1 MAKVK
6 LMDMAGQEVGSLTV
20 SDLVFKANI
29 NLGLVHEVMVAQQ
42 ANARQGSKAT
52 LSRTE
57 VRGHAKKPFRQKGT
71 GNARQGSTK
80 SPHHRGGG
88 HAFAIKPRDFS
99 KKINKQAKRVA
110 LASALSAK
118 FAGKE
123 IIFLDEYKFDEAK
136 TRLAKDFTKN
146 LGLDRNSLVV
156 LDKSDENAT
165 RATAN
170 LPRLSLKL
178 ASNLSVLDVVKY
190 NKLVITKDAVK
201 IIEEA
206 FVE

>member
-6 LMDMAGQEVGSLTV
+6 LMDMAGKEVGSLTV
-20 SDLVFKANI
+20 SDAVFGAEVNQALI
-29 NLGLVHEVMVAQQ
+29 HEVVVAQQ

-80 SPHHRGGG
+80 APHHKGGG
-88 HAFAIKPRDFS
+88 NAFALKPRDFS

-123 IIFLDEYKFDEAK
+123 IIFLDELKFDEAK
-136 TRLAKDFTKN
+136 TRLAKEFTKN

-156 LDKSDENAT
+156 LAKSDENTT
-165 RATAN
+165 RATSN
-170 LPRLSLKL
+170 LPRLFIQL
-178 ASNLSVLDVVKY
+178 ASNLSVLEVVKY
-190 NKLVITKDAVK
+190 NKLVITKEAVK

>member
-6 LMDMAGQEVGSLTV
+6 LVDMTGQEVGSLTV
-20 SDLVFKANI
+20 KDLVFKAEVNA
-29 NLGLVHEVMVAQQ
+29 GLVHEVVVAQQ
-42 ANARQGSKAT
+42 ANARQGSKAN

-80 SPHHRGGG
+80 APHHRGGG
-88 HAFAIKPRDFS
+88 NAFAIKPRDFS

-110 LASALSAK
+110 LASALSSK
-118 FAGKE
+118 FASKE
-123 IIFLDEYKFDEAK
+123 IVFLEEYKFEEAK
-136 TRLAKDFTKN
+136 TRLAKEFAKN
-146 LGLDRNSLVV
+146 LGLDRSALIVV
-156 LDKSDENAT
+156 AKSDENAT

-170 LPRLSLKL
+170 LPRLFLQL
-178 ASNLSVLDVVKY
+178 ASSLSVLDVIKH

-206 FVE
+206 FAE